1 MKNKKLTRVDQQVS
15 ILFIV
20 ILILF
25 SISLY
30 AISTHIYYDSIL
42 VSLTQRVGNIHNYV
56 EHALTAETFFEI
68 NTNQDMSKESYQSL
82 KTILENTRNVC
93 NLRYL
98 YTAKQNSSG
107 ELIYIVDG
115 LSQNANDF
123 RYPGDQIESEIQDE
137 LSEALKGKTVLPNK
151 ILNTDWG
158 NIFIAYFPLHDDSGN
173 VIGALGLEM
182 AADTEIAAIGKMKQS
197 IFFACLFF
205 CGISIT
211 ASLKIFRRISNPLY
225 RDMLNTDLMTK
236 LKNRNAYETDC
247 NNLITRNSLENLTV
261 VVIDLNNLKLVNDQ
275 LGHDIGDQCLII
287 AANILGNLEN
297 SKTSAYRYGGDEFI
311 LLMKDEPNPMPLL
324 LKAKE
329 EFNKHY
335 YNLEIPVALAIG
347 YAKFDKRFDKSIIDT
362 QKRADKMMYHDKTII
377 KESINK

>member
-151 ILNTDWG
+151 ILNTD
-158 NIFIAYFPLHDDSGN
+158 
-173 VIGALGLEM
+173 
-182 AADTEIAAIGKMKQS
+182 
-197 IFFACLFF
+197 
-205 CGISIT
+205 
-211 ASLKIFRRISNPLY
+211 
-225 RDMLNTDLMTK
+225 
-236 LKNRNAYETDC
+236 
-247 NNLITRNSLENLTV
+247 
-261 VVIDLNNLKLVNDQ
+261 
-275 LGHDIGDQCLII
+275 
-287 AANILGNLEN
+287 
-297 SKTSAYRYGGDEFI
+297 
-311 LLMKDEPNPMPLL
+311 
-324 LKAKE
+324 
-329 EFNKHY
+329 
-335 YNLEIPVALAIG
+335 
-347 YAKFDKRFDKSIIDT
+347 
-362 QKRADKMMYHDKTII
+362 
-377 KESINK
+377 